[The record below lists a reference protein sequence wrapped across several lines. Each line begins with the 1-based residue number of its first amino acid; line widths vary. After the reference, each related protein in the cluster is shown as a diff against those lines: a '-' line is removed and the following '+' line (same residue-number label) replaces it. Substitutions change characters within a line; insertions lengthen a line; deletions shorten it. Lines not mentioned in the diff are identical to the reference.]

1 MEDKLMAGPH
11 FHTLNS
17 LPATRSVWIHVS
29 LGHYSFTLLW
39 GTNRTQSKALASHL
53 VPGER
58 IIHKLGLA
66 CQGFWEQSKI

>member
-17 LPATRSVWIHVS
+17 LPATRSVWISVS
-29 LGHYSFTLLW
+29 LGALLVHLAE
-39 GTNRTQSKALASHL
+39 GTDRTQSKVLASHL

-58 IIHKLGLA
+58 MIHKLGLA